1 VVEAVPGGNWETCS
15 LIQAIAL
22 DGTRAAMVVD
32 GPMNSHCFIGFC
44 EWLLAPSLHPGDL
57 VVMDNLSS
65 HKSTQAVRAI
75 EAVGASVVYL
85 PPYSPDFNPI
95 ENIFS
100 KLKRLIR
107 ALRPRKLGEIVDA
120 VRNAINRLSFTDIQ
134 AVFRHAGYVENEI
147 W

>member
-1 VVEAVPGGNWETCS
+1 
-15 LIQAIAL
+15 
-22 DGTRAAMVVD
+22 MVLD
-32 GPMNSHCFIGFC
+32 GPMNSNCFIGFC

-65 HKSTQAVRAI
+65 HKSTQAVRVI
-75 EAVGASVVYL
+75 EAVGARVVYL

-107 ALRPRKLGEIVDA
+107 ALRPRKFAEIVDA
-120 VRNAINRLSFTDIQ
+120 VRNAINRLSFSDIQ